1 MFKYIVAILIFLFSY
16 NLSYSYEN
24 QWFTNYKETQN
35 NISLKCDKQC
45 FIIANKK
52 DINNYLEISWNIKW
66 NWIIWYWFF
75 NWKQIVPWEFI
86 EIKKENN
93 LDKKFLFKNLAFY
106 EQLVPEIP
114 VVIVMEWN
122 IESNDFSFNLWKT
135 TFSENIS
142 WAWENFW
149 QIESLTPYSINLR
162 YWVKINWTSI
172 ISIFYVLFFI
182 VFIILLFIKK
192 YRNKE
197 TIITL
202 WVIFFLFIWFRN
214 LYTYWNIVNDWLK
227 SYTFQKYEDKTFFD
241 LWDYLVFT
249 DTIRKELN
257 LDKEIKKQ
265 CSIYAES
272 YQDWPF
278 VAHWNLYLKPC
289 KITTNTKD
297 ADYLIY
303 YKKEL
308 PKELNAKLLINWN
321 NNYLLKNNK
330 K

>member
-1 MFKYIVAILIFLFSY
+1 MLKYIISILLFIVSY

-24 QWFTNYKETQN
+24 QWFVNYKEYWENT
-35 NISLKCDKQC
+35 SFKCDKQC
-45 FIIANKK
+45 FVVINKK
-52 DINNYLEISWNIKW
+52 DVNNYLEINWIIKW
-66 NWIIWYWFF
+66 NWVIWYWFF
-75 NWKQIVPWEFI
+75 NWKQIIPGEFI
-86 EIKKENN
+86 EIKNDNN

-106 EQLVPEIP
+106 DQLVPEIP
-114 VVIVMEWN
+114 VVLVMQWN
-122 IESNDFSFNLWKT
+122 IESNNLSFNLWKT
-135 TFSENIS
+135 TFSENIT

-149 QIESLTPYSINLR
+149 QIESLTPYTINLR

-182 VFIILLFIKK
+182 IFIILLFIKK

-197 TIITL
+197 SFIIL
-202 WVIFFLFIWFRN
+202 WIIFFMFVWFRN

-227 SYTFQKYEDKTFFD
+227 SYTFQNYEDKTFFD

-249 DTIRKELN
+249 DKIRKELN
-257 LDKEIKKQ
+257 LDTEKNRK

-272 YQDWPF
+272 FQDWPF
-278 VAHWNLYLKPC
+278 IAHWNLYLKPC
-289 KITTNTKD
+289 KITADIKT
-297 ADYLIY
+297 ADYIIY

-308 PKELNAKLLINWN
+308 PKDLNAKVLINWN